1 MTLRELRN
9 ELTQQIRLVK
19 QDAENIPQA
28 ESIANLAGKTLKT
41 IQQEIQAEIMRENGS
56 KIRVLADI
64 LEK

>member
-64 LEK
+64 LS